1 VAHELNNPI
10 SFVYANTHALE
21 RYATK
26 FETYFARV
34 QEGASREELI
44 QLRKDLRLDREV
56 ANLRE
61 AIGGARDGAERVRD
75 IVEDLR
81 RLSSDGSGEKVLF
94 DLAGT
99 VRVAASW
106 VMRGM
111 KQPVALTMAEMQPVQ
126 VLGRMGH
133 LQQVVM
139 NLVQNSVD
147 ALEGREGAEIR
158 LSVQRQDGL
167 AVLSVA
173 DNGPGVPVALR
184 ASIFDPFFTTKPV
197 GRGTG
202 LGLSISHKI
211 AEEHGGSLTLC
222 EVPEGACFRLS
233 LPAGD
238 AP

>member
-10 SFVYANTHALE
+10 SFVYANAHALG

-26 FETYFARV
+26 FETYFGRV
-34 QEGASREELI
+34 QDGASREELI
-44 QLRKDLRLDREV
+44 ALRADLRLDREL

-61 AIGGARDGAERVRD
+61 AIRGAHDGAERVRD

-81 RLSSDGSGEKVLF
+81 RLSSDGSGEKVMF
-94 DLAGT
+94 DLAET
-99 VRVAASW
+99 VRIAASW
-106 VMRGM
+106 VLRGM
-111 KQPVALTMAEMQPVQ
+111 KQPVNLVMDPMQQAL
-126 VLGRMGH
+126 VLGRPGH
-133 LQQVVM
+133 VQQVVM

-158 LSVQRQDGL
+158 LSVVAGVSE
-167 AVLSVA
+167 AVLTVI
-173 DNGPGVPVALR
+173 DNGPGIPEEVR
-184 ASIFDPFFTTKPV
+184 ASIFDPFFTTKAV

-211 AEEHGGSLTLC
+211 AEEHDGILALC
-222 EVPEGACFRLS
+222 DTPLGACFRLT
-233 LPAGD
+233 LPTGV